1 VVGNH
6 PLINGRE
13 TEDRVDLCLP
23 PAQDELL
30 RAVHAANPRT
40 VLVVQSSYPFAI
52 DWADRHLP
60 AILWSAHGG
69 QEFGHALADI
79 LTGDA
84 APVGRLTQTW
94 YRDAADL
101 PDLLD
106 YDIIAS
112 DATYLYFRGTPLYP
126 FGHGLTYTTFEYSDL
141 HCEPSTVDEDGLVE
155 ISLTVRNTGPRAGD
169 EVVQLYTRQQR
180 SRVKQPLRQLRG
192 FERLH
197 LDAGEAATVR
207 FWLRAADL
215 AFWDVTRG
223 RFVVEEAPH
232 AVLVGRSAGD
242 IRVAGA
248 LLVRGERI
256 PPRSVHVPLPATGFD
271 DYAGVE
277 LRDAAP
283 SVGDAVG
290 SAEVGGWIV
299 FEAFDFGSGVGG
311 CRVRLTGT
319 GDDTGLTLRL
329 DDPIAGPV
337 IGVARAYGPGGRYAW
352 EEPLVSLSGA
362 AGTHDLYVVFSAP
375 GVGLESL
382 TFVP

>member
-1 VVGNH
+1 
-6 PLINGRE
+6 
-13 TEDRVDLCLP
+13 
-23 PAQDELL
+23 
-30 RAVHAANPRT
+30 VHAANPRT

-52 DWADRHLP
+52 DWADGHLP

-69 QEFGHALADI
+69 QEFGHALADV

-126 FGHGLTYTTFEYSDL
+126 FGHGLTYTSFEYSDL

-155 ISLTVRNTGPRAGD
+155 ISVTVRNTGHRAGD

-197 LDAGEAATVR
+197 LGAGEAATVR

-232 AVLVGRSAGD
+232 AILVGRSAAD
-242 IRVAGA
+242 IRVAGTV
-248 LLVRGERI
+248 LVRGERI
-256 PPRSVHVPLPATGFD
+256 PLRSVRAPIPATGFD

-277 LRDAAP
+277 LRDASP
-283 SVGDAVG
+283 SGGDAVAG
-290 SAEVGGWIV
+290 AEAGGWIV
-299 FEAFDFGSGVGG
+299 FEGVDFGDGVAG

-319 GDDTGLTLRL
+319 GEDTGLALRL
-329 DDPIAGPV
+329 DDPIAGPA
-337 IGVARAYGPGGRYAW
+337 IGVARSYGPGGRYAW
-352 EEPLVSLSGA
+352 EEPLVDLSDA
-362 AGTHDLYVVFSAP
+362 VGTHDLYVVFSAA